1 MLNNIFKFLLIVYPP
16 ILIWNEEQFFV
27 INRIIGISFIILF
40 LLKFLFEKQ
49 VVDRKLAILISVFFV
64 FVLISTIVNN
74 SFNLINLNI
83 MIKYITSFIVGY
95 YTLCYVENKFI
106 KLFFNYYFGLIFLTW
121 LIRFAQ
127 YGFPFTSVTLIREE
141 LWWGKP
147 VVFGL
152 LYSIFYVGYILIN
165 QNETTKFRILK
176 FLLAIPML
184 FMGSRSVIIGGI
196 FILVVYLLKGLNVR
210 PRNIKISVF
219 LILLI
224 GSIANTFLFEFI
236 SANEFLS
243 NFLGSEK
250 DLTGGNE
257 ATLSSFSSGRTDVW
271 SLYIDRFELINLFFG
286 YGGLNFDIGFS
297 LHNDLLEIFFFYGIF
312 SIISFVILLYYV
324 YLREGIKS
332 QDTLRTALMFFIVLQ
347 FLFNP
352 FSSTMTAS
360 FFVIVILNFD
370 YGKLS

>member
-1 MLNNIFKFLLIVYPP
+1 MLNNIFKFLLIIYPP

-27 INRIIGISFIILF
+27 INRIIGISFILLF
-40 LLKFLFEKQ
+40 LLKFLIEKQ

-106 KLFFNYYFGLIFLTW
+106 KLFFNYYFWLIFFTW

-165 QNETTKFRILK
+165 QDETTKFRILK

-184 FMGSRSVIIGGI
+184 FMGSRSVIIGGV
-196 FILVVYLLKGLNVR
+196 FILIVYLLKGLNFK

-352 FSSTMTAS
+352 FSSTMSAS